1 VNTIRQRILVLAAAL
16 AFLTPIVRCE
26 QSQKASRTSQDDRV
40 KKLEERLD
48 AAEKAESSAAMEKE
62 YITRTQKQY
71 EAYYERVLNTEMW
84 TLGIMGVI
92 LTGVFVLVAKF
103 SLKMIEEQTKNA
115 TAGATVQMRNEYGR
129 ALAKEV
135 QKLWDSNSA
144 DIKKLKEGL
153 AAQIAELEQN
163 LKDQSD
169 FQMQFVQALAGSVR
183 EQNGDSLAMFR
194 GALSSYKSGKSRH
207 LVEMKVG
214 AITVRSVFESLQ
226 KTQPEN
232 YMEKAR
238 EELADG
244 LYNGL
249 EEELAIAALQL
260 PWLTPLI
267 NERRPA
273 PVEPPAPEPSAEVAA
288 PKPVREVLAAEGD
301 FAFDEESDSCRLIT
315 T

>member
-1 VNTIRQRILVLAAAL
+1 MNTIRQRILVLATAL
-16 AFLTPIVRCE
+16 AFLAPVVRAE

-103 SLKMIEEQTKNA
+103 SLKMIEEQTKTV

-129 ALAKEV
+129 AMAKEV

-169 FQMQFVQALAGSVR
+169 FQMQFVQALAGSVK
-183 EQNGDSLAMFR
+183 EQSGDSVAMFR
-194 GALSSYKSGKSRH
+194 GALSSYKTGKSRH
-207 LVEMKVG
+207 LVEMKIG
-214 AITVRSVFESLQ
+214 AIAVRSVFESLQ
-226 KTQPEN
+226 RTQAET
-232 YMEKAR
+232 YEEKAR
-238 EELADG
+238 EELADP

-260 PWLTPLI
+260 AWLTPLI
-267 NERRPA
+267 NERRPV
-273 PVEPPAPEPSAEVAA
+273 PEPPAPEPIVEAA
-288 PKPVREVLAAEGD
+288 TPRAVREVLSTEAD
-301 FAFDEESDSCRLIT
+301 FALDEESDSCRLIT

>member
-1 VNTIRQRILVLAAAL
+1 VNTICQRIVVLAAAL
-16 AFLTPIVRCE
+16 AFLTPAVRAE
-26 QSQKASRTSQDDRV
+26 QSQKASRTTQEDRV
-40 KKLEERLD
+40 KKLEERVD
-48 AAEKAESSAAMEKE
+48 AAEKAASSAALEKE

-92 LTGVFVLVAKF
+92 LTGVFVLVARF

-144 DIKKLKEGL
+144 DIKKLKEAL
-153 AAQIAELEQN
+153 TAQIAELEQN

-169 FQMQFVQALAGSVR
+169 FQMQFVQALAGNAQ
-183 EQNGDSLAMFR
+183 EQRGDSVAMFR
-194 GALSSYKSGKSRH
+194 SALTSYKAGKSRR
-207 LVEMKVG
+207 LIETKIG
-214 AITVRSVFESLQ
+214 AATVRAVFESLQ
-226 KTQPEN
+226 KTQGEN
-232 YMEKAR
+232 HLEKAR
-238 EELADG
+238 EELADP

-249 EEELAIAALQL
+249 EEELAIAALQIS
-260 PWLTPLI
+260 WLTPLI

-273 PVEPPAPEPSAEVAA
+273 AEPPAAAPSAEPPAA
-288 PKPVREVLAAEGD
+288 RPVRELLPTEAD
-301 FAFDEESDSCRLIT
+301 FALDEESDSCRLIAT
-315 T
+315 

>member
-1 VNTIRQRILVLAAAL
+1 VNTIRQRILVLSVAF
-16 AFLTPIVRCE
+16 AFLTPVVRCE
-26 QSQKASRTSQDDRV
+26 QSQKASRTTQEDRI
-40 KKLEERLD
+40 KKLEDRLD
-48 AAEKAESSAAMEKE
+48 AAEKAESSAALEKE

-71 EAYYERVLNTEMW
+71 ESYYERVLNTEMW

-103 SLKMIEEQTKNA
+103 SLKIIEEQTKNA

-144 DIKKLKEGL
+144 DVKKLKETL
-153 AAQIAELEQN
+153 TAQIAELEQN

-183 EQNGDSLAMFR
+183 EQNSDSVAMFR
-194 GALSSYKSGKSRH
+194 GALGSYKSGKSRQ
-207 LVEMKVG
+207 LVEKKVG
-214 AITVRSVFESLQ
+214 AITVRSIFESLQ
-226 KTQPEN
+226 KTQGEN
-232 YMEKAR
+232 YVEKAR

-244 LYNGL
+244 LYNGI

-273 PVEPPAPEPSAEVAA
+273 PVEPPAPEPSAETPAQR
-288 PKPVREVLAAEGD
+288 PVREMPLTEAD
-301 FAFDEESDSCRLIT
+301 FALDEESDSCRLIT